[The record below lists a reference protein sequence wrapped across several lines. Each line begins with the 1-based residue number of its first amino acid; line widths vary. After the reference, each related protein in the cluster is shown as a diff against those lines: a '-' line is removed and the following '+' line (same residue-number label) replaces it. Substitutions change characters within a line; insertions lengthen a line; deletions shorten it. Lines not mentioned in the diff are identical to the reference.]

1 MWLAVDRKRNKI
13 LDFTVT
19 TTRSIRD
26 YRKFVNKILNR
37 YKINVLCTDGNFAY
51 QKIQISNKHIISK
64 AETCLVES
72 KNSIIRRRLARFNR
86 RTSRYSKAFDMIY
99 ASLLLLFNENLPY
112 SIIT

>member
-72 KNSIIRRRLARFNR
+72 KNSIYTKKIG
-86 RTSRYSKAFDMIY
+86 
-99 ASLLLLFNENLPY
+99 
-112 SIIT
+112 SI

>member
-37 YKINVLCTDGNFAY
+37 YKIKVLCTDGNFAY

-72 KNSIIRRRLARFNR
+72 KNSILYEEDWLDLIVVLLDIQRLL
-86 RTSRYSKAFDMIY
+86 I
-99 ASLLLLFNENLPY
+99 
-112 SIIT
+112 

>member
-37 YKINVLCTDGNFAY
+37 YKIKVLCTDGNFAY
-51 QKIQISNKHIISK
+51 QKIQIPINTLLVKHKPVWLK
-64 AETCLVES
+64 AKTLLYEEDWLDLIGVLLD
-72 KNSIIRRRLARFNR
+72 IQRLL
-86 RTSRYSKAFDMIY
+86 I
-99 ASLLLLFNENLPY
+99 
-112 SIIT
+112 

>member
-1 MWLAVDRKRNKI
+1 VWLAVDRKRNKI

-37 YKINVLCTDGNFAY
+37 YKIKVLCTDGNFAY

-64 AETCLVES
+64 AETVWLKAKTLLYEEDWLDLIVVLLD
-72 KNSIIRRRLARFNR
+72 IQRLL
-86 RTSRYSKAFDMIY
+86 I
-99 ASLLLLFNENLPY
+99 
-112 SIIT
+112 